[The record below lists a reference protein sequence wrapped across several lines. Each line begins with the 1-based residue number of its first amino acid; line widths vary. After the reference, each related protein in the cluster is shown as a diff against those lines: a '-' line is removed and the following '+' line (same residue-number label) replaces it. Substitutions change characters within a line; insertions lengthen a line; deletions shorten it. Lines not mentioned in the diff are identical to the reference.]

1 MRLSKDTLSWFVY
14 IDPSNYCFKKED
26 IFHDDFS
33 LSTFEYKVIIGCF
46 YTQNKGQ
53 KKEEKKR
60 RKGKK
65 GKEEKKKRKNEK
77 EKRYGHTWA
86 YSNRQLDIQTGLL
99 QSNFCDIVW
108 VGIRLQSPGSN
119 RKFRK

>member
-46 YTQNKGQ
+46 YTENKGQ

-77 EKRYGHTWA
+77 EKKIRA
-86 YSNRQLDIQTGLL
+86 YM
-99 QSNFCDIVW
+99 
-108 VGIRLQSPGSN
+108 GI
-119 RKFRK
+119 F